1 MYVREVR
8 QTCGKRM
15 LQEEAAT
22 IRFTV
27 RLGTLEMLI
36 FIIRNYLM
44 WRL

>member
-27 RLGTLEMLI
+27 RLVTLEMLI
-36 FIIRNYLM
+36 FTIRKSHMLQS
-44 WRL
+44 